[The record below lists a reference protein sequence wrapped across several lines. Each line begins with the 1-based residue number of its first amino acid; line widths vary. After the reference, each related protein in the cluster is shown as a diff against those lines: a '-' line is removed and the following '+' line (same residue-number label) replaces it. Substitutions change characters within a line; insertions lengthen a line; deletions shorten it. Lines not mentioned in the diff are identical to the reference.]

1 MTLFIRIKERFPT
14 RALEWFCSGLIFA
27 LGISML
33 AFPASFDRPGLSS
46 FAQLMDPLVWSLGG
60 IAVGGLRLCAMFIN
74 GHDPK
79 VSLPARFVGTIL
91 GAGFYGLFVGRF
103 VESSTSDAIA
113 FGVITYAGLMVADI
127 YNTMRVTADAKA
139 EWGKDAGMVR

>member
-1 MTLFIRIKERFPT
+1 MPLFIRIKERFPT

-33 AFPASFDRPGLSS
+33 AFPASFDRPGLATFS
-46 FAQLMDPLVWSLGG
+46 QLMDPITWALCGTA
-60 IAVGGLRLCAMFIN
+60 IGGLRLCALFIN

-79 VSLPARFVGTIL
+79 VSLPARFAGTIL
-91 GAGFYGLFVGRF
+91 GAGFFGLFVGRF
-103 VESSTSDAIA
+103 AESSTSDAIA
-113 FGVITYAGLMVADI
+113 FGVITYSGLMVADI

-139 EWGKDAGMVR
+139 EWGKDAGLVR